1 MYHPTTR
8 VLALLE
14 LLQTHRSLGGAE
26 IAERLGV
33 DRRTVRRYIAR
44 LEELGIPIT
53 TERGPLGG
61 YGLIAGFKL
70 PPMMF
75 TEDEALA
82 LSVGLLAARA
92 LGLDEASPGVTSAQA
107 KLERVAPEALQ
118 RRIRAADETIALG
131 LPRGVKVG
139 VAAAL
144 STLSAAAQG
153 RRRVFLRYR
162 SVKGVE
168 SEREFD
174 PYGLAYQRGCWYTVG
189 YCHLRGGQRSFRID
203 RIALARPL
211 DATFVRPEKF
221 DALAHLE
228 EGVATLP
235 RAHAIE
241 VLLRGDLPKVRRA
254 VFAALGI
261 LEPVEGGVLLS
272 SQADDLHWFAR
283 ELCRLPFSFEIRFPD
298 ALRDAVRENA
308 ERLIAMVGTT

>member
-33 DRRTVRRYIAR
+33 DRRTVRRYVAR

-61 YGLIAGFKL
+61 YGLVAGFKL

-82 LSVGLLAARA
+82 LSVGLHAARA
-92 LGLDEASPGVTSAQA
+92 LGLDVASPGVTSAQA
-107 KLERVAPEALQ
+107 KLERVAPEALK

-144 STLSAAAQG
+144 STVSAAAQA
-153 RRRVFLRYR
+153 RRRLFLRYR
-162 SVKGVE
+162 TVKGVE
-168 SEREFD
+168 SEREID
-174 PYGLAYQRGCWYTVG
+174 PYGLAYFGGRWYAMG
-189 YCHLRGGQRSFRID
+189 YCHLRQEARSFRVD
-203 RIALARPL
+203 RIVSARQLAE
-211 DATFVRPEKF
+211 TFVRPDSF

-241 VLLRGDLPKVRRA
+241 VVIRGELAKVRRA
-254 VFAALGI
+254 VFAAMGV
-261 LEPVEGGVLLS
+261 LESVEEGVLLS
-272 SQADDLHWFAR
+272 AQADDLDWFAR
-283 ELCRLPFSFEIRFPD
+283 ELCRLPFSFEVRSPE
-298 ALRDAVRENA
+298 ALKGAVRRNA
-308 ERLIAMVGTT
+308 ERLLAMVG

>member
-14 LLQTHRSLGGAE
+14 LLQTRRQLGGAE
-26 IAERLGV
+26 LAERLGV
-33 DRRTVRRYIAR
+33 DRRTVRRYVER

-53 TERGPLGG
+53 TERGQHGG
-61 YGLIAGFKL
+61 YGLVAGFKL

-107 KLERVAPEALQ
+107 KLERVAPEELK

-162 SVKGVE
+162 SVKGQE
-168 SEREFD
+168 SERDFD
-174 PYGLAYQRGCWYTVG
+174 TYGLAYQGGCWYAVG
-189 YCHLRGGQRSFRID
+189 YCHLREDQRSFRID
-203 RIALARPL
+203 RIVSVRPL
-211 DATFVRPEKF
+211 DATFVRPEAF
-221 DALAHLE
+221 DALAQLE

-241 VLLRGDLPKVRRA
+241 VLIRGELPNVRRA
-254 VFAALGI
+254 LFAAIGI
-261 LEPVEGGVLLS
+261 LEAVEGGVRLS
-272 SQADDLHWFAR
+272 AQADDLDWFAR
-283 ELCRLPFSFEIRFPD
+283 EFCRLPFPFEIRFPD
-298 ALRDAVRENA
+298 GLREAVRAHA
-308 ERLIAMVGTT
+308 ERLIAMAGVS